1 MIDLKTML
9 DSVKYNGRSY
19 LDLPHEF
26 TGGGQQTIPNI
37 GEGNNQ
43 QGLNLNQ
50 GDQQNMG
57 QLASILSKIMSSGA

>member
-19 LDLPHEF
+19 LDLPHDLA
-26 TGGGQQTIPNI
+26 GGTQQTMPNI
-37 GEGNNQ
+37 GGGNVQ

-57 QLASILSKIMSSGA
+57 QLASIFSKIMSSGA